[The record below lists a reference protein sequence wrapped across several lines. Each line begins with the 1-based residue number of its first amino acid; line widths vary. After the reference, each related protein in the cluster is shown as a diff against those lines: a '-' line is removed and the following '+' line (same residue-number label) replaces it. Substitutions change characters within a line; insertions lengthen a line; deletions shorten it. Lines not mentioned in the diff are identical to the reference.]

1 MCLPIVAGVISGIG
15 SAMGALQTRAQHK
28 ANEALNKR
36 QALIETATSSYEVQR
51 KQEELQRLAG
61 SQRANSIANGLSLV
75 GSPADII
82 EDSATEGALDV
93 AAIRWNSGLKSD
105 NLRYQAKVDSM
116 NARSAGMAAP
126 IAFLA
131 PVISGVAEYRSSFG

>member
-36 QALIETATSSYEVQR
+36 QALIETETSSYEAAR
-51 KQEELQRLAG
+51 KQEQLAGLAG
-61 SQRANSIANGLSLV
+61 SQRASFAANGIALA
-75 GSPADII
+75 GSATDVI
-82 EDSATEGALDV
+82 EDSAREGALDV
-93 AAIRWNSGLKSD
+93 AAIRWNSGLKAD

-126 IAFLA
+126 VAFLS
-131 PVISGVAEYRSSFG
+131 PVISGIAEYRSSFG